1 MLAKRIIPCLDVAD
15 GRVKKGVHFV
25 NLKDVGDPVAIA
37 AAYEKQG
44 ADELVFLD
52 ITATNE
58 KRQTMSSVVEAVSKQ
73 VFMPLTVGGGIKN
86 LADMERLLKAG
97 ADKTAINSAAVANP
111 ALISQGA
118 ERFGSQAVVVA
129 IDVRWDP
136 EAGTYFVYTHG
147 GQQKTDLEAVAWAK
161 KAVELGAGELL
172 ITSMDCDGTKDGFD
186 LKLYQTIGRVVNV
199 PIIASGGAGKIQ
211 DFVDVFKQTPVTGAL
226 AASVFHFKELTI
238 PQVKQV
244 LDKEGVPVRQ

>member
-97 ADKTAINSAAVANP
+97 DDKTAINSAAVANP

-136 EAGTYFVYTHG
+136 AAKYFVYTHG

-226 AASVFHFKELTI
+226 TASVFHFKELTI

>member
-1 MLAKRIIPCLDVAD
+1 MTFAGIQQP
-15 GRVKKGVHFV
+15 
-25 NLKDVGDPVAIA
+25 A
-37 AAYEKQG
+37 AGK
-44 ADELVFLD
+44 
-52 ITATNE
+52 
-58 KRQTMSSVVEAVSKQ
+58 
-73 VFMPLTVGGGIKN
+73 
-86 LADMERLLKAG
+86 
-97 ADKTAINSAAVANP
+97 
-111 ALISQGA
+111 
-118 ERFGSQAVVVA
+118 
-129 IDVRWDP
+129 
-136 EAGTYFVYTHG
+136 YFVYTHG

-244 LDKEGVPVRQ
+244 LAKEGVPVRQ